1 VALFASAV
9 PFFGLWVRQVWN
21 ACAAAQ
27 PARAIRFTVLLMDA
41 SRNGRTALRSKEA
54 PMSRLNTRAALTA
67 LALSVAAFSFGSVAA
82 TQSAFAGAKEFQNAP
97 HPQKPGPGLGPKNF
111 QNAPHKPGPHPG
123 PKPGPKFGGG
133 SHGHGHGHG
142 GHWGGMAAGL
152 VGGAVI
158 GAMATQAYAP
168 ADCDL
173 ETRAFQDGFGN
184 LFYRQ
189 VQVCE
194 E

>member
-1 VALFASAV
+1 
-9 PFFGLWVRQVWN
+9 
-21 ACAAAQ
+21 
-27 PARAIRFTVLLMDA
+27 
-41 SRNGRTALRSKEA
+41 
-54 PMSRLNTRAALTA
+54 MSRLNTRAALTA

-97 HPQKPGPGLGPKNF
+97 HPQKPGP
-111 QNAPHKPGPHPG
+111 HPG

-133 SHGHGHGHG
+133 SHRHGHGHG

-184 LFYRQ
+184 LFYRK
-189 VQVCE
+189 VRVCE